1 MPKLKTRKSA
11 ASRFKVTGGGKLVRM
26 KGRRNTHRQTKPAS
40 VRRLYS
46 RKLPVSRGDAKRV
59 RRMLAS

>member
-11 ASRFKVTGGGKLVRM
+11 SSRFRKTGSGKLIRM
-26 KGRRNTHRQTKPAS
+26 KGRRNTHRHTKPAN

-46 RKLPVSRGDAKRV
+46 RKLPVSRGDAKRL
-59 RRMLAS
+59 RRMLAG

>member
-11 ASRFKVTGGGKLVRM
+11 ASRFRTTGRGKLIRM
-26 KGRRNTHRQTKPAS
+26 KGRRNTHRHTKPAR

-46 RKLPVSRGDAKRV
+46 RKLPVSRGDAKRL
-59 RRMLAS
+59 RRMLTG